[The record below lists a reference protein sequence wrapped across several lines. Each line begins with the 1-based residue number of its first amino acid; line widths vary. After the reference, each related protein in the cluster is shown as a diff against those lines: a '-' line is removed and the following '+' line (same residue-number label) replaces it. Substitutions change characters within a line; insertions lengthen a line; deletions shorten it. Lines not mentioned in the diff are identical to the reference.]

1 MADPAATGRASAP
14 SDDTPALHET
24 PAGVA
29 REQPPVPALERSA
42 FEPAQRVALQRGPT
56 RPSLSYWQDAW
67 RRLRKNKQALAS
79 LAIVVSL
86 LVFTLFGPLVWR
98 VDPNAPALTRISKGP
113 SLRVA
118 VRVLPDL
125 PPFEEEVVAGVPPTP
140 SADGASLAAPE
151 RLDWI
156 GEPTIQAARMRWA
169 AVPGAAG
176 YLIYRSEDAPKGGYL
191 GLPVGAID
199 GGNVLSFEDT
209 FNLEDRVY
217 YYSVVAKNVTESKQ
231 VITRRVKPAPGIS
244 LADAQGMQP
253 AVQAGD
259 TVRFPL
265 RPFGTDSLGRDL
277 LARLMAGARVSLY
290 IGFCAP
296 LFSLIIGV
304 LIGGMSG
311 YLGGKVDQ
319 WLMRITDFVIALPF
333 LLFMILFKIALGA
346 GPGQS
351 GVSAML
357 IALVVLSWTS
367 TARLTRGQV
376 LQLRESEFVQA
387 SRLLGARPLYLLL
400 RHLLPNTLGVI
411 LVAFTFAIPGA
422 IFTEAFLSFIG
433 MGVAPP
439 TPSWGSMCND
449 GVQTFLTHPHE
460 LLFPA
465 LFISVAVLAF
475 NLLGDGLRDA
485 LDPKMRSVE

>member
-1 MADPAATGRASAP
+1 MADPVATGRADLFG
-14 SDDTPALHET
+14 DDTRAPGKA
-24 PAGVA
+24 PGSVA
-29 REQPPVPALERSA
+29 REQLPLPAFEPSA
-42 FEPAQRVALQRGPT
+42 FEPVHRTELQRGPT

-79 LAIVVSL
+79 LAIVVAL
-86 LVFTLFGPLVWR
+86 LAFTLFGPLLWR

-113 SLRVA
+113 SLRVS

-125 PPFEEEVVAGVPPTP
+125 PPFEEEVAAGVPPTP
-140 SADGASLAAPE
+140 NADGASLSAPE

-156 GEPTIQAARMRWA
+156 GEPTIQAVRMRWT

-176 YLIYRSEDAPKGGYL
+176 YLIYRSQDAPKGGYL
-191 GLPVGAID
+191 GLPVGTID
-199 GGNVLSFEDT
+199 GGNVVSFEDS
-209 FNLEDRVY
+209 FNLEDRAY
-217 YYSVVAKNVTESKQ
+217 YYSVVAKNVSESKQ
-231 VITRRVKPAPGIS
+231 VITRRVNLPAGIS
-244 LADAQGMQP
+244 LADAQGLQP
-253 AVQAGD
+253 GSKPGD
-259 TVRFPL
+259 TLRFPL

-304 LIGGMSG
+304 LIGGISG

-357 IALVVLSWTS
+357 IALVLLSWTS

-387 SRLLGARPLYLLL
+387 ARLLGAQPLYLLL

-411 LVAFTFAIPGA
+411 LVSFTFAIPGA

-465 LFISVAVLAF
+465 LFISIAVLAF

-485 LDPKMRSVE
+485 LDPKMRSFE

>member
-1 MADPAATGRASAP
+1 MLAFEP
-14 SDDTPALHET
+14 
-24 PAGVA
+24 
-29 REQPPVPALERSA
+29 SA
-42 FEPAQRVALQRGPT
+42 FEPAQRSALQRGPA
-56 RPSLSYWQDAW
+56 RPSLSYWEDAW
-67 RRLRKNKQALAS
+67 RRLRKNRQALAS
-79 LAIVVSL
+79 LGIVLAL

-98 VDPNAPALTRISKGP
+98 VDPNAPALTRMSKGP
-113 SLRVA
+113 SLRVE
-118 VRVLPDL
+118 VRVLPEP
-125 PPFEEEVVAGVPPTP
+125 PPFEEEVVPGVPPTP
-140 SADGASLAAPE
+140 SADGASLPAPE

-156 GEPTIQAARMRWA
+156 GEPTVQAVRMRWA
-169 AVPGAAG
+169 PVPGAAG
-176 YLIYRSEDAPKGGYL
+176 YLIYRSADAPAGGYL
-191 GLPVGAID
+191 GLPVGAIE
-199 GGNVLSFEDT
+199 GGNVVSFEDS
-209 FNLEDRVY
+209 FNLEDRAY
-217 YYSVVAKNVTESKQ
+217 YYSVVAKNVSESKQ
-231 VITRRVKPAPGIS
+231 VITSRVKLSPGVS
-244 LADAQGMQP
+244 LADAQGLQP
-253 AVQAGD
+253 GVKEGG

-277 LARLMAGARVSLY
+277 LARLIAGARVSLF

-296 LFSLIIGV
+296 LLSLLIGV
-304 LIGGMSG
+304 LVGGISG

-333 LLFMILFKIALGA
+333 LLFMILFKVALGA

-357 IALVVLSWTS
+357 IALVALSWTS

-387 SRLLGARPLYLLL
+387 SRLLGARPMYLLL

-411 LVAFTFAIPGA
+411 LVSFTFAIPGA

-465 LFISVAVLAF
+465 LFISIAVLAF